1 MKKEKTKISIQTLLL
16 CLCLRSA
23 NEVVSSIIVNN
34 WDRRFGKI
42 EFRFESGDLL
52 KDLFCNFIIIFIIVS
67 ITKRKDYKRKK
78 KFSKSYCCVLIVEH
92 KNIILYA
99 FAGVLLLKK
108 NYRGTAPFAFPCIKS
123 QSSARSQ
130 GGR

>member
-1 MKKEKTKISIQTLLL
+1 MKKEKIKISIQTLLL

-34 WDRRFGKI
+34 WDFRFEKI

-67 ITKRKDYKRKK
+67 NHKK
-78 KFSKSYCCVLIVEH
+78 GL
-92 KNIILYA
+92 
-99 FAGVLLLKK
+99 
-108 NYRGTAPFAFPCIKS
+108 
-123 QSSARSQ
+123 
-130 GGR
+130 